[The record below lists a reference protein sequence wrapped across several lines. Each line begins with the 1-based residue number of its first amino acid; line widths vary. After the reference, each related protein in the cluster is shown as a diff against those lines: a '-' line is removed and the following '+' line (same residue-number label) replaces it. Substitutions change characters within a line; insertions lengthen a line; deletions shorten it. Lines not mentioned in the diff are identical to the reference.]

1 MIRQFLHRTASRIA
15 LATATRRFDAA
26 GGGRRWGSN
35 PTFGAINAETL
46 AAAGPMRSR
55 ARHQARNNGY
65 AAAASNAW
73 IANLIGTG
81 IVPAS
86 LHPDQATRRR
96 LAQAHRIW
104 SNRADAD
111 GVTDRAGL
119 EALAARSMVEAGE
132 CFIQLVTVDDVP
144 GVPLRLRLIDPDQV
158 DLANTRELAGG
169 GRIVAGIEFDA
180 RNVRVAYHVG
190 QANAF
195 GQSGSTV
202 RVPAAD
208 MLHLYHQLAPG
219 QVRGV
224 PWLSPVLLTLYD
236 LDETEDAML
245 MKQKV
250 AALFAGFMM
259 DPTEQSGPRGAFP
272 GTEGYEL
279 PSLEPGAVQAL
290 PPGYDMKFATPAEAS
305 EGVAFIKSQL
315 RRIATGVGLPTH
327 LISGDLSD
335 FNFSSLRGG
344 LIEFRRRVEQL
355 QFSVVVHQLCRPVW
369 ERFVTLAVLAGVV
382 DAPDFEAALDDY
394 LSAEFYP
401 PKQAWVDPAKDAA
414 ADAEAV
420 AAGFK
425 SRRQV
430 VAEQGY
436 AVEDLDA
443 EIASD
448 RDREKALG
456 LSFTAPVPKPQEPA
470 NAGV

>member
-1 MIRQFLHRTASRIA
+1 MIRQLLHRTVSRIA
-15 LATATRRFDAA
+15 IATATRRFDAA
-26 GGGRRWGSN
+26 GGGRRWSAN
-35 PTFGAINAETL
+35 PTFHNINAETL
-46 AAAGPMRSR
+46 AAAAPMRSR
-55 ARHQARNNGY
+55 ARYQARNNGY
-65 AAAASNAW
+65 AAAASSAW

-96 LAQAHRIW
+96 LAQAHRVW

-119 EALAARSMVEAGE
+119 EALAARSMIEGGE
-132 CFIQLVTVDDVP
+132 CFIQLLTVEDVP

-169 GRIVAGIEFDA
+169 GRIVAGIEFNA
-180 RNVRVAYHVG
+180 RGNRVAYHVG

-195 GQSGSTV
+195 GMSGSTV
-202 RVPAAD
+202 RVAAAD

-224 PWLSPVLLTLYD
+224 SWLSPVLLSLSD
-236 LDETEDAML
+236 LDELEDAML

-250 AALFAGFMM
+250 AALFAGFIV
-259 DPTEQSGPRGAFP
+259 DPGADSSSSAWALSGGASAP
-272 GTEGYEL
+272 EL

-315 RRIATGVGLPTH
+315 RRIASGAGLPTH

-355 QFSVVVHQLCRPVW
+355 QFSVVIHQLCRPVW
-369 ERFVTLAVLAGVV
+369 ERFVTLAVLSGAV
-382 DAPDFEAALDDY
+382 DAPDFEAAIEDY

-430 VAEQGY
+430 VAELGY

-448 RDREKALG
+448 RAREKALG
-456 LSFTAPVPKPQEPA
+456 LSFTAPASAAAAVQEP
-470 NAGV
+470 